1 MQILRMVQ
9 KKFTITMEQ
18 LQIMV
23 MLDGVWIKVQTYMDM
38 AIQEGMEV
46 FQESIMH
53 MKKIMQKILK
63 MQEALDGYQIIFL
76 EQEMMYLLMKQNII
90 LIIYKKYQE
99 TLEILMIILI
109 IQNLMNQI
117 ISTNLVN
124 MIKYIKQSN
133 LFYGLLLIM

>member
-1 MQILRMVQ
+1 
-9 KKFTITMEQ
+9 MEQ

-63 MQEALDGYQIIFL
+63 MQEALDGY
-76 EQEMMYLLMKQNII
+76 
-90 LIIYKKYQE
+90 
-99 TLEILMIILI
+99 
-109 IQNLMNQI
+109 
-117 ISTNLVN
+117 
-124 MIKYIKQSN
+124 
-133 LFYGLLLIM
+133 